1 MMRRRRRSLQ
11 QLLDDL
17 KEARRNKKLKEGAP
31 DRTVCITR
39 CGRGYD
45 AALGETQ

>member
-17 KEARRNKKLKEGAP
+17 KETKRNKNLKEGAV
-31 DRTVCITR
+31 DRTVCTAR
-39 CGRGYD
+39 CGRGYET
-45 AALGETQ
+45 ALAETK